1 MVQSRTREAQPTS
14 SGGLFWIDVTGGLFG
29 MSGEAMDGGDQLCL
43 NPQDSREGLRYKRM
57 R

>member
-1 MVQSRTREAQPTS
+1 MQLRTREAQPTA
-14 SGGLFWIDVTGGLFG
+14 SGGLFGIDVTGGLFG